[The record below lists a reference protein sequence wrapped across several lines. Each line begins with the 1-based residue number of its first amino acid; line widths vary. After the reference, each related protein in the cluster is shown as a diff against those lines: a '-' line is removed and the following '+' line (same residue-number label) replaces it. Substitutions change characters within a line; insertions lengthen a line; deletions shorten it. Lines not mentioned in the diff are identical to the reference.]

1 MSKTEWK
8 EYKLGE
14 ITDSCLGK
22 MLDAKKNRGIPQ
34 PYLANVNVR
43 WGSFDLDDLPLM
55 RFEESENERYGL
67 KFGDIVVCEGGEPGR
82 CAIWKDQVPNMKI
95 QKALHRVR
103 CHENVDYRFLY
114 YYLLW
119 AGKKGLFD
127 QYCTGSTIKHL
138 PGEKLKILPI
148 RMPPLAEQQRIA
160 KILSSLDD
168 KIELNNA
175 INRNLE
181 EQAQAIF
188 KSWFFDFEP
197 FGEKIPKDWKNGKL
211 GDIAEIKKKAFYPEK
226 NPGLVVE
233 HYSLPALDEKHYPVF
248 EVADGIMSNKFTVSK
263 ESVLISKLNPDTK
276 RIWRPYCISEHPIC
290 STEFVVFEAINGSH
304 RDYIYSIIDCA
315 QFYDYM
321 CSLITGCT
329 NSHQRVSPDTLLE
342 YPVSIPPKTV
352 LKSFC
357 DKITPIYEMVEKNVL
372 ENQRLTSLRD
382 TLLPKLMSE
391 TLYNYSEK

>member
-138 PGEKLKILPI
+138 PGGKLKILPI
-148 RMPPLAEQQRIA
+148 RIPPLAEQQRIA

-188 KSWFFDFEP
+188 KSWFVDFES
-197 FGEKIPKDWKNGKL
+197 FGGKMPEDWKLGKL
-211 GDIAEIKKKAFYPEK
+211 GDVAEIKKKAFHPEK
-226 NPGLVVE
+226 NPGLIVE
-233 HYSLPALDEKHYPVF
+233 HYSLPALDEKYYPVF
-248 EVADGIMSNKFTVSK
+248 EVADGIKSNKFVVSK

-276 RIWRPYCISEHPIC
+276 RIWRPYCISENPIC
-290 STEFVVFEAINGSH
+290 STEFVVFESINGSH
-304 RDYIYSIIDCA
+304 RDFLYSIIDSR
-315 QFYDYM
+315 QFYDFM
-321 CSLITGCT
+321 GSLVTGCT
-329 NSHQRVSPDTLLE
+329 NSHQRVSPETLLTF
-342 YPVSIPPKTV
+342 PIAIPPKTI

-357 DKITPIYEMVEKNVL
+357 DKITPIYEMFEKNVL

-382 TLLPKLMSE
+382 ALLPKLMSKE
-391 TLYNYSEK
+391 STKN

>member
-8 EYKLGE
+8 EYKLGDFAVFNPTE
-14 ITDSCLGK
+14 HLSKGSI
-22 MLDAKKNRGIPQ
+22 AKKIAMDKLIPYCRNISNFELEAFSGGTKFRNGDTIMARITPCLENGKISQ
-34 PYLANVNVR
+34 VR
-43 WGSFDLDDLPLM
+43 ILDEDEIGFGST
-55 RFEESENERYGL
+55 EY
-67 KFGDIVVCEGGEPGR
+67 IVFRAKEGVSDP
-82 CAIWKDQVPNMKI
+82 D
-95 QKALHRVR
+95 
-103 CHENVDYRFLY
+103 FLY
-114 YYLLW
+114 YLVTSDIVKEP
-119 AGKKGLFD
+119 AIKSMV
-127 QYCTGSTIKHL
+127 GSSGRQRVQTDVVQN
-138 PGEKLKILPI
+138 LKIKV
-148 RMPPLAEQQRIA
+148 PPLAEQQRIA

-181 EQAQAIF
+181 EHAQAIF
-188 KSWFFDFEP
+188 RSWFVDFEP
-197 FGEKIPKDWKNGKL
+197 FGGKIPKDWNNGKL
-211 GDIAEIKKKAFYPEK
+211 GDIAEIKKKAFHPEK

-248 EVADGIMSNKFTVSK
+248 EITDGIKSNKFIVSK

-276 RIWRPYCISEHPIC
+276 RIWRPYCISEYPIC

-329 NSHQRVSPDTLLE
+329 NSHQRVSPETLLE
-342 YPVSIPPKTV
+342 FPVSIPPKTV

-357 DKITPIYEMVEKNVL
+357 DKITPIYEMIEKNVL
-372 ENQRLTSLRD
+372 ENQHLTSLRD
-382 TLLPKLMSE
+382 VLLPKLMSE
-391 TLYNYSEK
+391 AFL

>member
-1 MSKTEWK
+1 
-8 EYKLGE
+8 
-14 ITDSCLGK
+14 

-248 EVADGIMSNKFTVSK
+248 EVADGIKSNKFTVSK

>member
-8 EYKLGE
+8 EYRLGE

-22 MLDAKKNRGIPQ
+22 MLDAKKNRGTPQ

-55 RFEESENERYGL
+55 RFEESESERYGL

-82 CAIWKDQVPNMKI
+82 CAIWKEQVSNMKI

-148 RMPPLAEQQRIA
+148 RIPPLAEQQRIA
-160 KILSSLDD
+160 QILSSLDD

-188 KSWFFDFEP
+188 KSWFVDFEP
-197 FGEKIPKDWKNGKL
+197 FGGKMPEDWQIGKL
-211 GDIAEIKKKAFYPEK
+211 GDIAEIKKKAFHPEK
-226 NPGLVVE
+226 NPGLIVE

-248 EVADGIMSNKFTVSK
+248 EVTDGIKSNKFIVSK

-290 STEFVVFEAINGSH
+290 STEFVVFESINGSH

-329 NSHQRVSPDTLLE
+329 NSHQRVSPETLLE
-342 YPVSIPPKTV
+342 FPVSIPPKAI

-357 DKITPIYEMVEKNVL
+357 DKITPIYEMIEKNVL

-382 TLLPKLMSE
+382 ALLPQLM
-391 TLYNYSEK
+391 LLK